1 MSDGSDGDNHQMS
14 SGQRAA
20 LITAVITGLF
30 GSLQSLQ
37 GADSERTKERFEQ
50 SRTHLHELYDVL
62 ADNQNMISAAITKL
76 SKRNN
81 ALKLRVLELERTVK
95 RLEVGVDDDAPLIV
109 FESTRKPIRISPLPS
124 IDEVEIEE

>member
-1 MSDGSDGDNHQMS
+1 MSDGSDGDNHQMRG
-14 SGQRAA
+14 GQKAA

-37 GADSERTKERFEQ
+37 GADSDRTKERFEQ

-109 FESTRKPIRISPLPS
+109 FESTRKPIRIQPLPS
-124 IDEVEIEE
+124 IDEVEE